1 MKIKR
6 FTAYIIDII
15 LVYFVANAIF
25 IICFNNDY
33 KKFQKST
40 DEYVETLKKTMSN
53 TKEKQNAE
61 ELIAQTNKINYD
73 YLKSGQTQT
82 IIVLTIE
89 IIYFVFMQYFNKG
102 QTIGKK
108 LMKIRI
114 KQQEGKKLDASQ
126 FVLREA
132 VLFVL
137 PVQIIDVICLLT
149 TKMNTY
155 LTINSVTSN
164 INSLVTITII
174 AFVLFRK
181 DERGLHEIVSKTEM
195 EQL

>member
-1 MKIKR
+1 
-6 FTAYIIDII
+6 
-15 LVYFVANAIF
+15 
-25 IICFNNDY
+25 
-33 KKFQKST
+33 
-40 DEYVETLKKTMSN
+40 MSSS
-53 TKEKQNAE
+53 KEKQNAE
-61 ELIAQTNKINYD
+61 ELIAETNKINYD

-181 DERGLHEIVSKTEM
+181 EDCTK
-195 EQL
+195 

>member
-25 IICFNNDY
+25 IIGFNNDY

-40 DEYVETLKKTMSN
+40 DEYVETLKKTMSSS
-53 TKEKQNAE
+53 KEKQNAE
-61 ELIAQTNKINYD
+61 ELIAETNKINYD

>member
-1 MKIKR
+1 
-6 FTAYIIDII
+6 
-15 LVYFVANAIF
+15 
-25 IICFNNDY
+25 
-33 KKFQKST
+33 
-40 DEYVETLKKTMSN
+40 
-53 TKEKQNAE
+53 
-61 ELIAQTNKINYD
+61 
-73 YLKSGQTQT
+73 
-82 IIVLTIE
+82 
-89 IIYFVFMQYFNKG
+89 MQYFNKG

>member
-25 IICFNNDY
+25 IIGFNNDY